1 MARPR
6 AQDYDDK
13 RNAILRDAGRQFAL
27 NGFDRTSMN
36 DIAQGLGISK
46 ALLYHYYRAKDDL
59 LFDIIRA
66 HLIELV
72 EAVELA
78 DAGSVKPEE
87 RLEKVIAA
95 IVECYRDADSKHKVQ
110 VNHLGQLPPAQ
121 QAELKGFE
129 RDLVQRMSEIV
140 GALNPKLARER
151 IRPIAMTIFG
161 ALNWKYMWFRDNGAM
176 SHSDYAAL
184 LTRMFVAAI
193 AAEV

>member
-13 RNAILRDAGRQFAL
+13 RSAILRGAGRQFAL

-110 VNHLGQLPPAQ
+110 VNHLGQLPEAQ

-161 ALNWKYMWFRDNGAM
+161 ALNWKYMWFRENGSM
-176 SHSDYAAL
+176 SHGDYAAL
-184 LTRMFVAAI
+184 LTRMFIAAI
-193 AAEV
+193 AAEA